1 MDGVK
6 EEITSVLKDLPPS
19 LLSDICD
26 HLSTSLGV
34 EEVKDLRNV
43 KEEDLPMLKPIQVR
57 KLIEKWR
64 EGISHL
70 YSIEVFI

>member
-1 MDGVK
+1 MDVVK

-26 HLSTSLGV
+26 HLSSGV
-34 EEVKDLRNV
+34 EEVKDLRYV
-43 KEEDLPMLKPIQVR
+43 KEEDLPMLKPMQVR

-70 YSIEVFI
+70 YSIVVLI